1 MAFVSRDGNHPAYV
15 VEPAHC
21 SKVVTEETA
30 TGLDGTHDRQQ
41 LLKGSEVI
49 VSLARPP
56 LDGVRIIAVEQY
68 GAGPW
73 ATMMLADLGAEIIK
87 VEPPGGGG
95 DIGRSVPP
103 YSIPGD
109 SVFFQTFNRTKKSI
123 TLNLQHHRGQQVLHR
138 LVKASDVVFNNL
150 RGDLPA
156 KLGLDYAALA
166 AVKSSIVCCSLSAY
180 GRVSARAAEPG
191 YDYVMQ
197 GYAGWMS
204 LTGEPG
210 TPPQKSGLSLVDL
223 SAGVMASLGM
233 VSAILRARLS
243 GEGGDVDV
251 SLFDAAIAQLCYP
264 GAWHLSMGYE
274 PSRTADSSHPSMIPS
289 QVLPTADG
297 YMVVMCAKEEF
308 YRRLV
313 TVMGAPELADDPRFN
328 SYAQRLAHRDDLV
341 PMLKDLSRQR
351 PTSEWL
357 ELLRGQVPCGPVNS
371 VPEALADPQVAEDEM
386 ILALEHPDFP
396 TLRVPGAPIK
406 FSGEQVQHHRGPKMG
421 EHTDVVLRDY
431 AGYRAE
437 EIEELR
443 AIGAI

>member
-1 MAFVSRDGNHPAYV
+1 MAFVSRDGNHPAHM

-21 SKVVTEETA
+21 SKVVTGETA
-30 TGLDGTHDRQQ
+30 TVPDRTRVRQQ
-41 LLKGSEVI
+41 TLKGSAVI
-49 VSLARPP
+49 VSFGQPP

-95 DIGRSVPP
+95 DIGRAVPP
-103 YSIPGD
+103 YAIPGD
-109 SVFFQTFNRTKKSI
+109 SVFFQAFNRTKKSI
-123 TLNLQHHRGQQVLHR
+123 TLNLQHQRGPEVLHR
-138 LVKASDVVFNNL
+138 LVETSDGVFNNL

-156 KLGLDYAALA
+156 KLGLDYASLA

-180 GRVSARAAEPG
+180 GRSGARTAEPG

-274 PSRTADSSHPSMIPS
+274 PTRTADSSHPSMIPS
-289 QVLPTADG
+289 QVLPTQDG

-313 TVMGAPELADDPRFN
+313 SIMGAPELATDARFN
-328 SYAQRLAHRDDLV
+328 SFSQRLKHREELV
-341 PMLKDLSRQR
+341 PLLKELSRQR
-351 PTSEWL
+351 PTAEWL
-357 ELLRGQVPCGPVNS
+357 DLLRGQVPCGPVNS
-371 VPEALADPQVAEDEM
+371 VPEALADPQVADDDM
-386 ILALEHPDFP
+386 ILALDHPEFP

-421 EHTDVVLRDY
+421 EHTDEVLGSY
-431 AGYRAE
+431 AGYSAE
-437 EIEELR
+437 EIRELR
-443 AIGAI
+443 SIGAI